1 VDGEWVAVLA
11 ASTTALGYL
20 GKWILDAYKQRG
32 ETRRTERKDA
42 IDEVWKYAADL
53 KGQTE
58 RQQAIIEQHGRA
70 VEALSREN
78 ADCREESAEQ
88 QSSIHFLY
96 DYLKRLHRTLKDDCH
111 QDPGELPELPAR
123 RPRPTGPDAHFLASQ
138 ATQSAALSREAA
150 QTIQPP
156 GGAPP

>member
-1 VDGEWVAVLA
+1 MAVTTVAA
-11 ASTTALGYL
+11 TALGYL
-20 GKWILDAYKQRG
+20 GKWVLDVAKQRG
-32 ETRRTERKDA
+32 ESARTVRKDA
-42 IDEVWKYAADL
+42 VGEWQAFAAEVRA
-53 KGQTE
+53 QNE
-58 RQQAIIEQHGRA
+58 RQQAVIDQHGRA

-96 DYLKRLHRTLKDDCH
+96 DYLRRLHKTLKEDCD

-123 RPRPTGPDAHFLASQ
+123 RPRPAGPDAQFLANQ
-138 ATQSAALSREAA
+138 ATQSAALNREAA
-150 QTIQPP
+150 QTIRPP